1 MRETMK
7 KTYADRHFEIATPA
21 TTSASATP
29 ATTSA
34 TAAPATTSAMVTP
47 ATTLA
52 MATRATTS
60 ATTPADTSAEAQ
72 ATSTSDATTA
82 GDALGTATQ
91 ARSQKRN
98 AGSNLTSIGRYTP
111 AESKRRV
118 ADRVLKG
125 LQEGTE
131 LLVGT
136 GNDRGKEDG
145 RGSEG
150 DG

>member
-1 MRETMK
+1 MMK
-7 KTYADRHFEIATPA
+7 RTYADRHFEIATPA
-21 TTSASATP
+21 TALALATL

-47 ATTLA
+47 ATTSA
-52 MATRATTS
+52 MVTRATTS

-125 LQEGTE
+125 LQGGTE